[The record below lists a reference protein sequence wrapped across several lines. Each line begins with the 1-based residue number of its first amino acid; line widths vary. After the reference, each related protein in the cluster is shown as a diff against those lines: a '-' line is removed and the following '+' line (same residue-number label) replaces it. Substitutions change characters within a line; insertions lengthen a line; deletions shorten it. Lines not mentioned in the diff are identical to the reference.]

1 VRHKGKVVKP
11 RMFLLGWVRSIRV
24 IGFSIVACLL
34 LASSASAQITF
45 DVNSTDDGVD
55 INPGDGNCSTVA
67 APALPICTLR
77 AAVMEANRAPNLGA
91 IIKLTSSVV
100 PYTLKIFP
108 HDADGEDN
116 GDLNLLVPSG
126 YVPGP
131 TQIIGDGAAT
141 TIIDANG
148 IDRILHIAAGRSV
161 TISGVSLV
169 NGLLASGLSQ
179 GGGIYNESSL
189 SLSDCI
195 VSHNAV
201 SYGNG
206 GGIFNGDTLV
216 ATRVMLTDNTAQSYG
231 GGIYNNY
238 RLELSQSAL
247 SANKAIGGAG
257 IYNAGGFPY
266 NRVDSTG
273 ITSNIATLYG
283 GGIANIY
290 SSTPLNITRSTV
302 SNNTAGT
309 KGSGVYNEGV
319 LAMTG
324 STVSGNKASNG
335 GGLWTSGSLS
345 VTNSTISQN
354 QASLDGGG
362 IYNLGVAKVY
372 NSTIAYNQADNNAD
386 GIGDGGGIYVS
397 SGTFEV
403 HNTIL
408 AGNRL
413 VFDNSNSDCF
423 GFLVLYGVTG
433 FEGGDQCAGF
443 GAVIVV
449 DSATELGIL
458 KDNGGATETIALLP
472 PSSLIGNGA
481 AEECNDADAHHLASD
496 QRGNPRPPILQAC
509 DIGAF
514 EYNEVFRSSFDP
526 PLP

>member
-1 VRHKGKVVKP
+1 
-11 RMFLLGWVRSIRV
+11 MFLLAWVRRIRL
-24 IGFSIVACLL
+24 IGFSIAASLL
-34 LASSASAQITF
+34 LATGAWAQVTF
-45 DVNSTDDGVD
+45 NVNTTDDGVD
-55 INPGDGNCSTVA
+55 ISPGDGNCSTVA
-67 APALPICTLR
+67 APALPVCTLR

-91 IIKLTSSVV
+91 IIKLHSSAV

-148 IDRILHIAAGRSV
+148 IDRVLHIDGRSV
-161 TISGVSLV
+161 TITGVSFV
-169 NGLLASGLSQ
+169 NGLLPSGLGAAF
-179 GGGIYNESSL
+179 GGGIYNEGSL

-195 VSHNAV
+195 VSHNTV

-216 ATRVMLTDNTAQSYG
+216 ATRITLTDNTAQSYG

-247 SANKAIGGAG
+247 GANKAIEGAG
-257 IYNAGGFPY
+257 IYNSGGFPY
-266 NRVDSTG
+266 NRVDSTE
-273 ITSNIATLYG
+273 ITGNIATLYG
-283 GGIANIY
+283 GGIANVY
-290 SSTPLNITRSTV
+290 GSTPLNITSSTV

-309 KGSGVYNEGV
+309 FGGGVYNEGV
-319 LAMTG
+319 LDAQ
-324 STVSGNKASNG
+324 
-335 GGLWTSGSLS
+335 
-345 VTNSTISQN
+345 NSTISGN
-354 QASLDGGG
+354 FAKKDGGG
-362 IYNLGVAKVY
+362 IYNGGTAKVY
-372 NSTIAYNQADNNAD
+372 NSTIAYNLADTNAD
-386 GIGDGGGIYVS
+386 GIGDGGGVFNVPDK
-397 SGTFEV
+397 TFEV

-413 VFDNSNSDCF
+413 VLDNSNSDCF

-433 FEGGDQCAGF
+433 FEGGEQCSGV
-443 GAVIVV
+443 GSVIFI

-458 KDNGGATETIALLP
+458 KNNGGPTETIALLTG
-472 PSSLIGNGA
+472 SNLIGNGA
-481 AEECNDADAHHLASD
+481 AEECNDADGHHLTTD
-496 QRGNPRPPILQAC
+496 QRGNPRPPILQGC

-514 EYNEVFRSSFDP
+514 EYNELFRSSFDP
-526 PLP
+526 PIP